1 MDGRETLKGSREH
14 EDNEKKPIGMQ
25 RSPSSSYSDWHA
37 YVWANNSPSVKNFWK
52 DSLLC
57 GVDSSFMS
65 QKGTAAETGSYCM
78 LRNFLFASKHCFIF
92 FQQAKYPQAP
102 EKKVGF
108 TRWASF
114 STPSSIIASVPHFL
128 LVHLFSEVS
137 SYHQVKKGLLLWKLC
152 V

>member
-1 MDGRETLKGSREH
+1 MGGKHWKAAGNMKTM
-14 EDNEKKPIGMQ
+14 KKKNIGMQ
-25 RSPSSSYSDWHA
+25 HSPSSSYSGWHA
-37 YVWANNSPSVKNFWK
+37 YVWANNNPSVKTFWK
-52 DSLLC
+52 DSLLR
-57 GVDSSFMS
+57 GSNSSFTS

-78 LRNFLFASKHCFIF
+78 LRNFLFASTHCFIF
-92 FQQAKYPQAP
+92 LFQQAKYPQAP
-102 EKKVGF
+102 EGKVGI

-114 STPSSIIASVPHFL
+114 STPSSNIASVPHFL